1 MDKNESKSSFKNKL
15 RITIKKNK
23 FNIIIIAVVLLII
36 ACVGIYNNFF
46 GNIET
51 YTVVNGYVEKSSD
64 TQGYLIK
71 EEKVASSSSSD
82 VAIPVIDQGKKAAKN
97 EIIAIYKDES
107 YTKYLQE
114 IENMD
119 KEIQTLIKDLPSTY
133 SSDIKDIDNQISET
147 SKEALKTTSYIK
159 MQEYKNKLD
168 ELSYKKVLILG
179 TLSPEGSKIRELI
192 TQREDYEEKSKTS
205 SNNIKAPMTG
215 VVTYKIDGLED
226 SSSISS
232 VYNYSADDIEN
243 IMKKYSTNDQ
253 NKFGIKI
260 VNNYEAYIIIKEE
273 KGKNDEYIVK
283 DKDYTIRINEISD
296 KKITG
301 TLTKIIDSDNYYYC
315 IFKVENGIEDI
326 VDARALS
333 LNIVWKRVSGIA
345 VPKHYIKENKE
356 KNYSYVTMLHA
367 GEYIDI
373 PVDIIIESDNV
384 CIIDNMSKEDIEKLG
399 IESKTSIELYDQII
413 YKPEKEG

>member
-1 MDKNESKSSFKNKL
+1 MDKNESKGSFKNKL

-51 YTVVNGYVEKSSD
+51 YTVVSGYVEKSSD

-147 SKEALKTTSYIK
+147 SKDALKTTSYIK
-159 MQEYKNKLD
+159 MQEYKN
-168 ELSYKKVLILG
+168 
-179 TLSPEGSKIRELI
+179 
-192 TQREDYEEKSKTS
+192 
-205 SNNIKAPMTG
+205 
-215 VVTYKIDGLED
+215 
-226 SSSISS
+226 
-232 VYNYSADDIEN
+232 
-243 IMKKYSTNDQ
+243 
-253 NKFGIKI
+253 
-260 VNNYEAYIIIKEE
+260 
-273 KGKNDEYIVK
+273 
-283 DKDYTIRINEISD
+283 
-296 KKITG
+296 
-301 TLTKIIDSDNYYYC
+301 
-315 IFKVENGIEDI
+315 
-326 VDARALS
+326 
-333 LNIVWKRVSGIA
+333 
-345 VPKHYIKENKE
+345 
-356 KNYSYVTMLHA
+356 
-367 GEYIDI
+367 
-373 PVDIIIESDNV
+373 
-384 CIIDNMSKEDIEKLG
+384 
-399 IESKTSIELYDQII
+399 
-413 YKPEKEG
+413 